1 MSFLS
6 KIEKYKSGFISESQA
21 VSETDSYFI
30 DSYIKLKNKDFKPE
44 SFSGEFIPGKIYIFR
59 YNPDQTKER
68 KEGFINRMP
77 ILLSFGV
84 KQTKDLNSIL
94 YGVDLIATPPDER
107 IKILNKIY
115 EYGKETIES
124 NIEAYKKSGVQSPL
138 NLKGDTIKSLL
149 EDTGY
154 YSSFK
159 GFTVSS
165 ISSPYIINYS
175 DWEKLPYLSV
185 ALLQGSSPSE
195 IYTEY
200 RSKLKYKSDL
210 KDKNK

>member
-6 KIEKYKSGFISESQA
+6 KIEKYKSGFISESQV

-44 SFSGEFIPGKIYIFR
+44 IFSGEFIPGKIYLFR

-68 KEGFINRMP
+68 KEGPINRMP
-77 ILLSFGV
+77 IVLVFDV

-124 NIEAYKKSGVQSPL
+124 NIVASKKSGVQTPL
-138 NLKGDTIKSLL
+138 NLRGDTIKSLL
-149 EDTGY
+149 EGTGY
-154 YSSFK
+154 YASFK
-159 GFTVSS
+159 GFTISS
-165 ISSPYIINYS
+165 ISNPYVIDYS

-185 ALLQGSSPSE
+185 ALLQGSSPNE

-200 RSKLKYKSDL
+200 RSKLKYKTDL